1 MILLRILDRCL
12 QYLCECHSCLFY
24 QNSDIMDMEK
34 GVHLQATKV
43 CITGENAINGGK
55 CQLGVL
61 QNWVTSFEAYNTSS
75 EVSDVSC
82 SLSII
87 CKQLVYHKN
96 TLFIWLH
103 SNNHIVYSVDHSP
116 LHFVSYRAF
125 LLAQFLSQ
133 YIQKN
138 LNP

>member
-24 QNSDIMDMEK
+24 QNSDIIDMEK
-34 GVHLQATKV
+34 GVHLQTTKIWMPLMV
-43 CITGENAINGGK
+43 ENASLEFWK
-55 CQLGVL
+55 TEWLVL
-61 QNWVTSFEAYNTSS
+61 RLTSY
-75 EVSDVSC
+75 EVSGMSC

-103 SNNHIVYSVDHSP
+103 SNNHIVYSIDDSP

-125 LLAQFLSQ
+125 LLAQFLFQ
-133 YIQKN
+133 YIQKH